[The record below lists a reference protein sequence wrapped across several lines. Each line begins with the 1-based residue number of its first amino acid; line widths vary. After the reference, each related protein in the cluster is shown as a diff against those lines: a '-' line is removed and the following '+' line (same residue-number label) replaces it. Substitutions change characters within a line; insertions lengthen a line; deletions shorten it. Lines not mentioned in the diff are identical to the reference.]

1 MLPVTCRRCRQPL
14 ATAGQRTHCTLR
26 QPAAG
31 GWSRKQQQ
39 KVGSNV
45 ANTRARLL
53 GCDLICRPL
62 HDQQQHDAQRVGQVA
77 CGGGSGMHVA
87 HAWTSQHYRVTCKST
102 TNSYCFLL
110 NSQTAQL
117 SRSKQRLPLG
127 SPAPR
132 SPQPCWLKTTAAL
145 IHSTPPTSLTPAL
158 LAEHQHNRLA
168 APPPHRLAALGFL
181 RR

>member
-132 SPQPCWLKTTAAL
+132 SPQPCWLNTSTTASPRRRRIAL
-145 IHSTPPTSLTPAL
+145 LPSAFSAAELEATGYSPPTPA
-158 LAEHQHNRLA
+158 
-168 APPPHRLAALGFL
+168 
-181 RR
+181 